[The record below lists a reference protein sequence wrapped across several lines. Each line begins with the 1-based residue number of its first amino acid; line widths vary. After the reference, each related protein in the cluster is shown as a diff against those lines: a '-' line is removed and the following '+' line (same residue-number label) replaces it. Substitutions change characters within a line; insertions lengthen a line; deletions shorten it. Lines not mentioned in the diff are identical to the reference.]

1 MTTLSLF
8 TLQNIGQAFGGASL
22 VLFALILNT
31 VASPSE
37 LAGAKIGQ
45 RRESKTYTIDN
56 QSPYQGM
63 PIAEG
68 RGKYPVIFEPLQNIQ
83 ASRSTYKVTSFI
95 DFEPY
100 LQYFQNFEAYL
111 SAFKASLVAMQS
123 DPIMEEFIQQTH
135 AAAVTGQGDPCDS
148 QPSCQVTL
156 TWTDRPTDYKQRME
170 AYKRLKNQC
179 ITRHL
184 QACLIIRQIKYIAN
198 MTDLIDS
205 SYQMVKR
212 KFLRAIDY
220 VADSS
225 LNVPEDLEAEQR
237 KKRSIGGTQFKQIS
251 TQDLKYLKRQLA
263 ELAAWSPNQNK
274 TLRVK
279 RVVSLFV
286 AAGAAI
292 GSLINSGQ
300 IKQIKENIEILQE
313 ATILQGQKIDELA
326 RYADLTAKRVR
337 QHDSQIYRLQTT
349 LLIVEEGLKQM
360 VNVMN
365 FQIYASYHVN
375 VAQTIVTRLQMGV
388 LAIEGNVDKLFEYL
402 RIMTSHRA
410 TSAVISPVA
419 LRGLLL
425 KIQDRM
431 RSNPRLRLPYDPQT
445 REIWNYYE
453 VMKVTPIILDKML
466 VILLTIP
473 VMDKSLELNIYRVH
487 NLPSIP
493 PGQEVA
499 ATYQLEGDY
508 FAIDK
513 HGVYVTIPTER
524 AVQLCIES
532 NLAICTMGQALY
544 PSKQIKW
551 CIYALFLGDESRIN
565 RDCSYS
571 VRKVDGNK
579 AISLGGFL
587 WALSSTTPEQLQ
599 VRCLEETHVVDVQP
613 PLQIVYLGS
622 GCEGYSPS
630 MYLPAK
636 TEMTGQIQ
644 LEARKDYFLQFN
656 FVFTPDQYGGIW
668 WQFKAKL
675 MTQDEAKLFIAKAE
689 PLGTI
694 NYALMN
700 RQAPTI
706 NPKYGLKLPAPP
718 ATMIVGGVVIVTLIG
733 LVLLACYIYRMK
745 SAYNKIELIKQAT
758 SKPISGLRLVLSR
771 MSQKIRRRKQ
781 LPPATSPGGST
792 IETQTEAEE
801 IHPARMTRILRE
813 VFPNEQTARKYA
825 EHLDRKSLSERDEQV
840 QEPTKGEEETT
851 GPPTVE
857 TTI

>member
-1 MTTLSLF
+1 MSI
-8 TLQNIGQAFGGASL
+8 LQNFGQAFWGASL
-22 VLFALILNT
+22 VLFWLISTT
-31 VASPSE
+31 VASP
-37 LAGAKIGQ
+37 LNQAKAEIGE
-45 RRESKTYTIDN
+45 RRESKTYTINN

-63 PIAEG
+63 PITEG
-68 RGKYPVIFEPLQNIQ
+68 RGKYPVIFELLQNIQ

-100 LQYFQNFEAYL
+100 LQYFQDFEVYL
-111 SAFKASLVAMQS
+111 AAFKVSLEAMQD
-123 DPIMEEFIQQTH
+123 DPVMKEFIQKTH
-135 AAAVTGQGDPCDS
+135 AATTAGQGDPCNSHARCRTTPILTYKPIDS
-148 QPSCQVTL
+148 RQQAMA
-156 TWTDRPTDYKQRME
+156 YKQLRD
-170 AYKRLKNQC
+170 QC

-184 QACLIIRQIKYIAN
+184 QACLTLKQIEYITN
-198 MTDLIDS
+198 VTDLIDS

-225 LNVPEDLEAEQR
+225 LNVPGDSETEQR
-237 KKRSIGGTQFKQIS
+237 KKRNVGGTQFKQIS
-251 TQDLKYLKRQLA
+251 TQDLKYLKQQLA
-263 ELAAWSPNQNK
+263 ELAAWSPTQNK
-274 TLRVK
+274 TIRVK
-279 RVVSLFV
+279 RIVSFFV

-292 GSLINSGQ
+292 GSLVNSGQ

-313 ATILQGQKIDELA
+313 TTILQGQKIDELV

-337 QHDSQIYRLQTT
+337 QHDSQIYQLQTT
-349 LLIVEEGLKQM
+349 MLIVEEGLKQM
-360 VNVMN
+360 IDIVN

-375 VAQTIVTRLQMGV
+375 VAQSIVTRLQMGV
-388 LAIEGNVDKLFEYL
+388 LAIEGNIDKLFEYL

-425 KIQDRM
+425 KIEDRM
-431 RSNPRLRLPYDPQT
+431 RSNPRLKLPYDPQT
-445 REIWNYYE
+445 QEIWNYYE

-473 VMDKSLELNIYRVH
+473 IMDKSLELNIYRVH

-508 FAIDK
+508 FAIGK

-551 CIYALFLGDESRIN
+551 CIYALFLEDESRIN

-571 VRKVDGNK
+571 VQKVDGNR

-599 VRCLEETHVVDVQP
+599 VCCLEETHVVEVQP

-668 WQFKAKL
+668 WQFRAKL
-675 MTQDEAKLFIAKAE
+675 MTQEQAKLFIAKAE

-694 NYALMN
+694 NYELMN

-706 NPKYGLKLPAPP
+706 QPKYGLKLPAPP
-718 ATMIVGGVVIVTLIG
+718 ATMIVGGVVILTLIG
-733 LVLLACYIYRMK
+733 LILLACYIYRMK
-745 SAYNKIELIKQAT
+745 SAYDKIELIKQAT
-758 SKPISGLRLVLSR
+758 SKLISGLRLVLSR
-771 MSQKIRRRKQ
+771 MSQ
-781 LPPATSPGGST
+781 
-792 IETQTEAEE
+792 
-801 IHPARMTRILRE
+801 RI
-813 VFPNEQTARKYA
+813 
-825 EHLDRKSLSERDEQV
+825 
-840 QEPTKGEEETT
+840 
-851 GPPTVE
+851 
-857 TTI
+857 

>member
-1 MTTLSLF
+1 M
-8 TLQNIGQAFGGASL
+8 
-22 VLFALILNT
+22 
-31 VASPSE
+31 ASPLDLIDTE
-37 LAGAKIGQ
+37 IGE
-45 RRESKTYTIDN
+45 RRGLKTYTIDN
-56 QSPYQGM
+56 QNPYQGM
-63 PIAEG
+63 PITEG

-100 LQYFQNFEAYL
+100 LQYFQNFETYL
-111 SAFKASLVAMQS
+111 AAFKGSLEAMKNDPVMREYTQIAQS
-123 DPIMEEFIQQTH
+123 ATT
-135 AAAVTGQGDPCDS
+135 AGQGDPCNS
-148 QPSCQVTL
+148 HARCPTRPVL
-156 TWTDRPTDYKQRME
+156 TYRPIDPRQQAMAYKQ
-170 AYKRLKNQC
+170 KRDQC
-179 ITRHL
+179 ITKHL
-184 QACLIIRQIKYIAN
+184 QACLTLKQVTYIIN
-198 MTDLIDS
+198 VTDLIDN
-205 SYQMVKR
+205 SYQIVKR

-220 VADSS
+220 VADSG
-225 LNVPEDLEAEQR
+225 LEVPEEVETEKR
-237 KKRSIGGTQFKQIS
+237 KKRSNKESQFQQVPA
-251 TQDLKYLKRQLA
+251 QDLEYLKQQLI
-263 ELAAWSPNQNK
+263 ELAAWSPSGNV
-274 TLRVK
+274 THRAK
-279 RVVSLFV
+279 RLVNLFV

-292 GSLINSGQ
+292 GALINSGQ
-300 IKQIKENIEILQE
+300 IKQIKRNIAILQE

-326 RYADLTAKRVR
+326 RYADLTAERVR
-337 QHDSQIYRLQTT
+337 QHDSQIYQLQTS
-349 LLIVEEGLKQM
+349 LLTVEDGLKQM
-360 VNVMN
+360 IDIVN

-388 LAIEGNVDKLFEYL
+388 LAIEGNIDKLFEYL

-410 TSAVISPVA
+410 TSAVIPPVA
-419 LRGLLL
+419 LRRLLL
-425 KIQDRM
+425 KIEDRM
-431 RSNPRLRLPYDPQT
+431 RSNPRLKLPYDPQT
-445 REIWNYYE
+445 QEIWKYYE

-473 VMDKSLELNIYRVH
+473 VLDKSLELNIYRIH

-508 FAIDK
+508 FAIGK

-551 CIYALFLGDESRIN
+551 CIYALFLEDESRIN
-565 RDCSYS
+565 RDCRYS
-571 VRKVDGNK
+571 VQKVDGNK

-587 WALSSTTPEQLQ
+587 WAISSTTSEQLQ
-599 VRCLEETHVVDVQP
+599 VRCLEETHVVEIQP

-656 FVFTPDQYGGIW
+656 YVFTPDQYGGIW
-668 WQFKAKL
+668 WQFRTRL
-675 MTQDEAKLFIAKAE
+675 MTQEEAKLFIAKAE

-694 NYALMN
+694 NYDLMN

-706 NPKYGLKLPAPP
+706 QPKYGLKLPAPP
-718 ATMIVGGVVIVTLIG
+718 ATMIVGGIVIITLIG
-733 LVLLACYIYRMK
+733 LTLLACYVYRMK
-745 SAYNKIELIKQAT
+745 SAYDKIELIKKAT

-771 MSQKIRRRKQ
+771 MSQRIRRHKHP
-781 LPPATSPGGST
+781 PPATSPGGST
-792 IETQTEAEE
+792 IEVPTKTED
-801 IHPARMTRILRE
+801 IHPVRMTKILRE
-813 VFPNEQTARKYA
+813 VLQTEQTARKYG
-825 EHLDRKSLSERDEQV
+825 EHLDRKSLPELDTQV
-840 QEPTKGEEETT
+840 ESPTREEETPT
-851 GPPTVE
+851 PPIVVTAF
-857 TTI
+857 

>member
-1 MTTLSLF
+1 MS
-8 TLQNIGQAFGGASL
+8 TLQSFSQTFGGASL
-22 VLFALILNT
+22 VLFWLILIA
-31 VASPSE
+31 VASRVN
-37 LAGAKIGQ
+37 LAKAEIGG
-45 RRESKTYTIDN
+45 RRETKTYTINN

-68 RGKYPVIFEPLQNIQ
+68 RGRYPVIFEPLQNIQ
-83 ASRSTYKVTSFI
+83 ASRSTYKVTTFI

-111 SAFKASLVAMQS
+111 SAFKASLTAMQD
-123 DPIMEEFIQQTH
+123 DPVIKEFIQQTY
-135 AAAVTGQGDPCDS
+135 AETTMGQGDPCDS
-148 QPSCQVTL
+148 EPSCQVTL
-156 TWTDRPTDYKQRME
+156 TWVDRPTDYEQRMK
-170 AYKRLKNQC
+170 AYRQMKQQC
-179 ITRHL
+179 ITKHL
-184 QACLIIRQIKYIAN
+184 QACLTLRQIKYITN
-198 MTDLIDS
+198 MTDLIDN

-225 LNVPEDLEAEQR
+225 LDVPESFETEQR
-237 KKRSIGGTQFKQIS
+237 EKRDAGGSQFKQVP
-251 TQDLKYLKRQLA
+251 TQDLRYLKQQLE
-263 ELAAWSPNQNK
+263 ELAAWSPTHNK
-274 TLRVK
+274 TIRVK
-279 RVVSLFV
+279 RIVNLFV

-300 IKQIKENIEILQE
+300 IKQIKKNIEILQE
-313 ATILQGQKIDELA
+313 STILQGQKIDELA

-337 QHDSQIYRLQTT
+337 QHDTQIYQLQTT
-349 LLIVEEGLKQM
+349 LLTVEEGLKQM
-360 VNVMN
+360 VDVVN
-365 FQIYASYHVN
+365 FQVYASYQVN
-375 VAQTIVTRLQMGV
+375 VAQTILTRLQMGV
-388 LAIEGNVDKLFEYL
+388 LGIEGNIDKLFEYL

-410 TSAVISPVA
+410 TSTVIPPVA

-425 KIQDRM
+425 KIEDRM
-431 RSNPRLRLPYDPQT
+431 RSNPRLKLPYDPQT

-524 AVQLCIES
+524 AVRLCIES

-551 CIYALFLGDESRIN
+551 CIYALFLEDESRIN

-571 VRKVDGNK
+571 VKKVDGNK

-599 VRCLEETHVVDVQP
+599 IRCLEETHVVEIQP

-644 LEARKDYFLQFN
+644 IEARKDYFLQFN

-675 MTQDEAKLFIAKAE
+675 MTQEEAKLFIAKAE

-706 NPKYGLKLPAPP
+706 QPKYGLK
-718 ATMIVGGVVIVTLIG
+718 
-733 LVLLACYIYRMK
+733 
-745 SAYNKIELIKQAT
+745 AT
-758 SKPISGLRLVLSR
+758 SSTSHHDSWGSGCSYLNRASTACMLHVSDEIRLR
-771 MSQKIRRRKQ
+771 
-781 LPPATSPGGST
+781 
-792 IETQTEAEE
+792 
-801 IHPARMTRILRE
+801 
-813 VFPNEQTARKYA
+813 
-825 EHLDRKSLSERDEQV
+825 
-840 QEPTKGEEETT
+840 
-851 GPPTVE
+851 
-857 TTI
+857 